1 MEPPFSS
8 TRSSA
13 CPPTPTVK
21 YPSEEKP
28 TLCSPGS
35 SVLYGIADF
44 QELPPEAQRRLVVKF
59 LPNLQLSMT
68 PQEIHFFEAAVGMRY
83 RWLLLRQCS

>member
-1 MEPPFSS
+1 M
-8 TRSSA
+8 
-13 CPPTPTVK
+13 
-21 YPSEEKP
+21 
-28 TLCSPGS
+28 
-35 SVLYGIADF
+35 LYGIADF
-44 QELPPEAQRRLVVKF
+44 QELPPEAQTRLVVKF